1 MNKELGENAVK
12 AKANKGEKY
21 SLYPS
26 LSFVIRVAKFCHI
39 KKTVIF
45 KLSIEMMN
53 QMYVI

>member
-39 KKTVIF
+39 KKTVIY
-45 KLSIEMMN
+45 KLSIEIMN
-53 QMYVI
+53 YMKIV